1 MSGFIDVQQLN
12 AASIQLGFP
21 FRNDKDL
28 KTTFSEIDTNG
39 KGRLLTLTLTLTYPS
54 PYPYPYPSPYP

>member
-39 KGRLLTLTLTLTYPS
+39 KGRLLTLTLTLTLT
-54 PYPYPYPSPYP
+54 YPYP